1 MGKLVHYNKI
11 FPFTEEE
18 KKTIEK
24 ACELKDAFDENVF
37 SYSEI
42 PDKEDIYNKKRTERC
57 HAFRLAYE
65 CSLYFLILKYSKY
78 FYFVNQKKKYKI

>member
-37 SYSEI
+37 SYSQLQTRKI
-42 PDKEDIYNKKRTERC
+42 FTRKMI
-57 HAFRLAYE
+57 AI
-65 CSLYFLILKYSKY
+65 LILHS
-78 FYFVNQKKKYKI
+78 